1 MDKHEAVEILKE
13 LPERIAAVIMPSDRF
28 FDYKEALEFAV
39 SHLEADRWIPVSER
53 LPGHDE
59 YIKNNGLF
67 NVSDGNRSY
76 SEWFDIYDKQRFGEP
91 TMAGF
96 RVDYAV
102 TAWRPLPKASES
114 EEK

>member
-1 MDKHEAVEILKE
+1 MSLFATARPESFSGTLRAKTDSETSEAEPLSQ
-13 LPERIAAVIMPSDRF
+13 AAR
-28 FDYKEALEFAV
+28 V
-39 SHLEADRWIPVSER
+39 SRGLFETATS
-53 LPGHDE
+53 
-59 YIKNNGLF
+59 LF